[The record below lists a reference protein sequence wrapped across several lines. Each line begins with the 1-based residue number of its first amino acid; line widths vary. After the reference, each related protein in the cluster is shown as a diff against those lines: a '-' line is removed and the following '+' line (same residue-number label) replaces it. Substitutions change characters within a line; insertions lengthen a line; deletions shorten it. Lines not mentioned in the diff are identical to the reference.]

1 MVKYKV
7 IYKEKKELYLKFEK
21 ASEVLE
27 YQTKI
32 IIKDKGK
39 KPVTVELDFI
49 GIEPLAAPMPPKQY
63 KISSESISDLFPA
76 INRWAKKYGYRIY

>member
-1 MVKYKV
+1 MVRYKA

-21 ASEVLE
+21 APEVLE

-32 IIKDKGK
+32 TIKDKGK
-39 KPVTVELDFI
+39 NPIKIELDFI
-49 GIEPLAAPMPPKQY
+49 GIEPLVAPMPPKQY
-63 KISSESISDLFPA
+63 KISSESISDVFPA